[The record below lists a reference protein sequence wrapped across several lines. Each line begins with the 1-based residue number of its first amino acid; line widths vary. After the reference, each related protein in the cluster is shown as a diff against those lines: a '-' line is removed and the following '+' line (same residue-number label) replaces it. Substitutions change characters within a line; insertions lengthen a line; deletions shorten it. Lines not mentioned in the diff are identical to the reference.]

1 MDKPNKRE
9 RQEEW
14 LTLIDLMLHAET
26 EEEFQEIEET
36 TSIPEIKDAISEIR
50 KINAEENVYT
60 RNENQ
65 ND

>member
-1 MDKPNKRE
+1 
-9 RQEEW
+9 
-14 LTLIDLMLHAET
+14 MLHAET